1 MLHFIGAQT
10 LKGFVVVVV
19 VGLSSVLFLLF
30 VCFLIKK
37 ERVKKAQ
44 F

>member
-10 LKGFVVVVV
+10 LKGFVVVV
-19 VGLSSVLFLLF
+19 GLSSVLFLLF
-30 VCFLIKK
+30 VWFLIKK

>member
-10 LKGFVVVVV
+10 LKGFVVVV